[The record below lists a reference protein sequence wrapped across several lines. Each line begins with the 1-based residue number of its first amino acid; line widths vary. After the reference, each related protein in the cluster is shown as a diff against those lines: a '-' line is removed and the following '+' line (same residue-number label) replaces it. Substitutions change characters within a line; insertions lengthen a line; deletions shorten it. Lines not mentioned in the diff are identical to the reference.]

1 MDNQKPKL
9 EFEAGKKY
17 QIKLLFDNPKTGTN
31 TNKDGKTY
39 NWYLYGVEYN
49 QIQYN
54 FFADYD
60 LHDMLKTYTN
70 GDILEVVDNYQ
81 GDNPYGHDWSVSS
94 VGSDKPLDQI
104 MKSGKNKTDIIISVW
119 AAMKVASA
127 VSDNLDDLKVNS
139 YSVLELHKQICKS
152 IEDEEELFND

>member
-1 MDNQKPKL
+1 MEQKPKL
-9 EFEAGKKY
+9 EFELGKKY
-17 QIKLLFDNPKTGTN
+17 QIKLLFDSPKTGTN
-31 TNKDGKTY
+31 TNKDGKSY

-60 LHDMLKTYTN
+60 LHDVLKTYTN
-70 GDILEVVDNYQ
+70 GDILEVIDNYV

-104 MKSGKNKTDIIISVW
+104 MKNGQNKTDIIIGVW
-119 AAMKVASA
+119 AAMKVASTI
-127 VSDNLDDLKVNS
+127 SKDLDELKTNS
-139 YSVLELHKQICKS
+139 FSVLEMHKQICKS
-152 IEDEEELFND
+152 VENEEELFND